1 MTPAATGSL
10 RPKMKSASPR
20 PAVLNGEWWQRP
32 TDFAAE
38 LPAPVATAG
47 DRRGTVTHS
56 TQALLDPSGQ

>member
-1 MTPAATGSL
+1 MTPVATGSL
-10 RPKMKSASPR
+10 RPKMRSTSPR

-38 LPAPVATAG
+38 LPALVATEG
-47 DRRGTVTHS
+47 DRRGTV